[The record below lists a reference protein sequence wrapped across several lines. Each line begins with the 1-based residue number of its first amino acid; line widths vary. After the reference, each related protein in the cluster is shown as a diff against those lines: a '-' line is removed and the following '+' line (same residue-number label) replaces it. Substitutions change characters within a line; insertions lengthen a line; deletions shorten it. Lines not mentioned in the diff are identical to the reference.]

1 MCKNHLP
8 CVNMSLTSSP
18 TLYTP
23 EWQENGY
30 VDKCPFEKG
39 QRRASPYLCKCR
51 HMSDLFYTRTEFE
64 IHCKLKCHKLWVSQY
79 QHIVHD
85 DIDLLKNENTF
96 LKRENAILH
105 VQNEKLT
112 LRIQRL
118 LPNVFYDTDEKIE
131 VSV

>member
-1 MCKNHLP
+1 
-8 CVNMSLTSSP
+8 MSLTSSP